1 MPEKIDPWTVLANTT
16 DEKEFPFQNFTPGV
30 VMEMEKYKKIFIL
43 LDFFT
48 KFMHVSRERGKKST
62 SPTQF

>member
-1 MPEKIDPWTVLANTT
+1 MPEKIEPWEVIKDTN
-16 DEKEFPFQNFTPGV
+16 DEREFAFQNFTLGLE
-30 VMEMEKYKKIFIL
+30 MEMEKYKKIFIL
-43 LDFFT
+43 LAFFT

>member
-1 MPEKIDPWTVLANTT
+1 MPEKIEPWEVIT
-16 DEKEFPFQNFTPGV
+16 DTNDEREFAFQNFTLGLE
-30 VMEMEKYKKIFIL
+30 MEMEKYKKIFIL

-48 KFMHVSRERGKKST
+48 KFMHVSRERGKEST